1 MVKLLILL
9 ISRLSDTVEAWDEF
23 RGNEIGYFLH
33 GGDSPNCG
41 VPLRPLVDAIGND
54 FSQLR
59 ITLLKLE
66 RLRKELCED
75 NPQGVSQ
82 LSCPKF
88 FSTFLAAEANCVR
101 FMPT

>member
-1 MVKLLILL
+1 MVKLLIQL

-23 RGNEIGYFLH
+23 QGKEIGYFLY
-33 GGDSPNCG
+33 GADSPNCSA
-41 VPLRPLVDAIGND
+41 PLRPLVAAIEKA
-54 FSQLR
+54 FSRLR
-59 ITLLKLE
+59 VILWKLG

-88 FSTFLAAEANCVR
+88 FSLLSPR
-101 FMPT
+101 S